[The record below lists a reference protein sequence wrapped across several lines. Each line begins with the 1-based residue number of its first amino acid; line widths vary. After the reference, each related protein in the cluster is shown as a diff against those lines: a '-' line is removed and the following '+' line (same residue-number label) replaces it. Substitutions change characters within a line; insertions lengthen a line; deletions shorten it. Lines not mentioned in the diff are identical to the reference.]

1 MDFGALPPE
10 VNSARMYAGPGPG
23 SLSMAAVAWT
33 NLATEL
39 HSAASSYRSLISG
52 LTTGRWL
59 GPTSLTMASAFGPYV
74 AWMSGAAARAEEAA
88 SHATLA
94 VEIYEAAFA
103 MTVPPPA
110 VTANRVQLAT
120 LMSTNFFGQNSAAIA
135 ANEAEYGEMWAQD
148 AAAMYQYAGN
158 SVAVCDVTQFNV
170 PPKVTDDAGLV
181 AQSNAVGQA
190 GAATGLQHADLANLV
205 SQVPSTMQALT
216 TPATGTVST
225 GTSAVSTGTSTAVSD
240 TLTSLTSQLPNYL
253 QAGVTPLYGMS
264 SVLSMAQTAQ
274 GMARTAAEGAA
285 AAAQGAASGAASAAS
300 ALPSIGSSVVGSLG
314 SAASL
319 GPISVPTAWTS
330 MIPHAPMAAA
340 ALPNIAVGG
349 SSMPN
354 MLGGLPMARGTAPR
368 TPPVPRYGLIPTAM
382 ARPFAAG

>member
-10 VNSARMYAGPGPG
+10 INSARMYAGPGP
-23 SLSMAAVAWT
+23 SSMAMAAVAWA

-39 HSAASSYRSLISG
+39 HSAASSYRTLISG

-103 MTVPPPA
+103 MTIPPPV

-158 SVAVCDVTQFNV
+158 SVAVCDVSQFNL

-181 AQSNAVGQA
+181 AQSNAVSQA
-190 GAATGLQHADLANLV
+190 TVSTGLQHADLANLV
-205 SQVPSTMQALT
+205 SQVPTTMQSLT
-216 TPATGTVST
+216 TP
-225 GTSAVSTGTSTAVSD
+225 GTSTVSTGTSTAVSD
-240 TLTSLTSQLPNYL
+240 TLTNLASQVPNWLPNYL
-253 QAGVTPLYGMS
+253 NAGATPLYGMS

-300 ALPSIGSSVVGSLG
+300 ALPNIGSSVIGSLG
-314 SAASL
+314 TAAHL
-319 GPISVPTAWTS
+319 GPMSVPTAWTS
-330 MIPHAPMAAA
+330 VIPQTPMAAA
-340 ALPNIAVGG
+340 ALPNIALNG

>member
-1 MDFGALPPE
+1 MIDFGALPPE
-10 VNSARMYAGPGPG
+10 INSARMYAGPGPG
-23 SLSMAAVAWT
+23 SLAMAAVAWD
-33 NLATEL
+33 NLAAEL
-39 HSAASSYRSLISG
+39 HQASASYRSLISS

-59 GPTSLTMASAFGPYV
+59 GPTSLQMASAFGPYV
-74 AWMSGAAARAEEAA
+74 AWTSGAAARAMEAS
-88 SHATLA
+88 SHAQLA

-103 MTVPPPA
+103 MTVPPPV

-158 SVAVCDVTQFNV
+158 SVAVCDVTQFNP
-170 PPKVTDDAGLV
+170 PPKVTDDSGLT
-181 AQSNAVGQA
+181 AQSAAVGQA
-190 GAATGLQHADLANLV
+190 NASAAVQHADLANIV
-205 SQVPSTMQALT
+205 SQ
-216 TPATGTVST
+216 TPAAMQSLTQG
-225 GTSAVSTGTSTAVSD
+225 GTSASTGTSTTTSD
-240 TLTSLTSQLPNYL
+240 LLSNLATQLPNYL
-253 QAGVTPLYGMS
+253 PNYLNAGATPLYGMS

-285 AAAQGAASGAASAAS
+285 AAAQGAASGASTAASSAANLGS
-300 ALPSIGSSVVGSLG
+300 GVMGSIGK
-314 SAASL
+314 AAQL
-319 GPISVPTAWTS
+319 GPMSVPSAWTS
-330 MIPHAPMAAA
+330 VIPQAPMAAT
-340 ALPNIAVGG
+340 ALPNINLGS

>member
-1 MDFGALPPE
+1 
-10 VNSARMYAGPGPG
+10 MYAGPGPV
-23 SLSMAAVAWT
+23 SLAMAAVAWD
-33 NLATEL
+33 NLASEL
-39 HSAASSYRSLISG
+39 HSAASAYRSLIAG

-59 GPTSLTMASAFGPYV
+59 GPSSLTMASAFGPYV
-74 AWMSGAAARAEEAA
+74 AWMSGAAARAAEAS

-103 MTVPPPA
+103 MTVPPPV

-120 LMSTNFFGQNSAAIA
+120 LTSTNFFGQNSAAIA

-158 SVAVCDVTQFNV
+158 SVPVCDVTPFNI
-170 PPKVTDDAGLV
+170 PPKVTEDSGLT
-181 AQSNAVGQA
+181 AQSAAVSQA
-190 GAATGLQHADLANLV
+190 TASSAVQHADLANLV

-216 TPATGTVST
+216 TPGVDTAATTTST
-225 GTSAVSTGTSTAVSD
+225 ATSAAVSD
-240 TLTSLTSQLPNYL
+240 TLATLTSQLPNYL

-274 GMARTAAEGAA
+274 GMARTAAETAA
-285 AAAQGAASGAASAAS
+285 AAAEGAASGAASAAS
-300 ALPSIGSSVVGSLG
+300 ALPSLGSSVMGSLG
-314 SAASL
+314 TAAHL
-319 GPISVPTAWTS
+319 GPMAVPSAWTS
-330 MIPHAPMAAA
+330 VIPQTPMAAA
-340 ALPNIAVGG
+340 ALPNISVGG
-349 SSMPN
+349 SSIPN